1 VAAVLRALNY
11 LGRALITAGV
21 ILLLF
26 VAYQLWGTGL
36 HTSLAQDDLEDQMV
50 DLLTEGEEAPSA
62 TTPDGTLPGGEGEGE
77 GDGEDDPSGDGGA
90 PRSVDRPVTLGDGM
104 GLGETYGLTPQEIDE
119 LPAPEL
125 SESAGYISIPEI
137 GSNWWYVEG
146 VDLAWLRDGPGHFPN
161 TSWPGQAGNA
171 AFAGHRTT
179 YGAPFHRV
187 DELEPGDEILVE
199 TPQGE
204 FTYEVMARGDLW
216 DDMDI
221 ADRSDPDSG
230 HFIIEPDDSW
240 ILDDYDDDRITL
252 MACHPKYSAA
262 QRIVVVGE
270 LVGPVAPTT
279 DPSVDVDDPGA
290 ADDPMLAFDD
300 ELIGNDPTARLPAA
314 MWGLAAASVWMLAW
328 QIGRTWRRAR
338 WPAYLLGTPVFLV
351 LLFVCFTY
359 VEQLLPAGF

>member
-1 VAAVLRALNY
+1 
-11 LGRALITAGV
+11 
-21 ILLLF
+21 
-26 VAYQLWGTGL
+26 L
-36 HTSLAQDDLEDQMV
+36 HTAVALDDLEDEMV
-50 DLLTEGEEAPSA
+50 DLLTTGDGTAPTA
-62 TTPDGTLPGGEGEGE
+62 PGTTLPGGEGEGE
-77 GDGEDDPSGDGGA
+77 GESEGDGGTPEPA
-90 PRSVDRPVTLGDGM
+90 SAVDQPVTLGDGM
-104 GLGETYGLTPQEIDE
+104 GLGETFGLTPEQIEA

-125 SESAGYISIPEI
+125 SESAGYMSIPEI

-146 VDLAWLRDGPGHFPN
+146 VDLSWLRDGPGHFPG

-179 YGAPFHRV
+179 YGAPFHRI

-204 FTYEVMARGDLW
+204 FTYEVMARSELW
-216 DDMDI
+216 DEMPI
-221 ADRSDPDSG
+221 ADKSDPDSG
-230 HFIIEPDDSW
+230 HFIIEPDNSW
-240 ILDDYDDDRITL
+240 ILDDYGDDRITL

-262 QRIVVVGE
+262 QRIVVVGK

-279 DPSVDVDDPGA
+279 EPSVDVDDPEA
-290 ADDPMLAFDD
+290 ADDPLLAFDD
-300 ELIGNDPTARLPAA
+300 ELIGNDPTARLPAF

-338 WPAYLLGTPVFLV
+338 WPSYLVGTPVFLA